1 MTASRRDETAP
12 VGRDMMAFDSCVAAQ
27 AALVELFKR
36 QGNRQA
42 FLAARDEL
50 ETVRAERET
59 ARRLLRAARPPG

>member
-1 MTASRRDETAP
+1 MTAPRRDGAAP
-12 VGRDMMAFDSCVAAQ
+12 PGRDLMAFDCCVAVQ

-36 QGNRQA
+36 QGHRQA

-59 ARRLLRAARPPG
+59 ARRLLRGGAGD